1 MRIQFQ
7 LNYSKWLK
15 SVAIANANANAN
27 ANMFKVQTTEKC
39 NIKSLFSVDKT
50 FDVCFRLELYSM
62 YSWADKI
69 SNSNETKANSVDVWL
84 V

>member
-15 SVAIANANANAN
+15 SVAIANANATAN
-27 ANMFKVQTTEKC
+27 ANMFKVQATEKC
-39 NIKSLFSVDKT
+39 NIKSLFLCRQNIWCLFLT
-50 FDVCFRLELYSM
+50 ELYM
-62 YSWADKI
+62 YSWADKM
-69 SNSNETKANSVDVWL
+69 SNLNETKANSVVDVWL